1 MQKVLFIC
9 YDFKLGGNAQVLS
22 TVLEYL
28 NKDLFNPVLVTYS
41 GERGLPL
48 PKGIS
53 EHVLGLK
60 GGGGLARKL
69 AVNFLAVLRLRRV
82 LRKERPDMVVGMG
95 GMSNWAL
102 ILAAKLTARKLPII
116 IGEHGVGSLKYRTDR
131 LTSSLLGRL
140 NKSLYPL
147 ADRIVAVSHGVQ
159 DHLIKD
165 VKVPEQKITY
175 IPNPVD
181 IKRIHKLSEEQVD
194 HPWLTRRSKP
204 VILWV
209 GRMESLKGLPQLIG
223 GFERVLKQLDAR
235 LIIVGNGSELNATR
249 NLVQQKELS
258 EKVDFVGF
266 QSNPYRYMS
275 KCSVFAFP
283 SLSEGFGMVLVE
295 AMACCLPV
303 VSADCVAGPSEV
315 LQSGRCGILVPV
327 GDEGALA
334 QAIVTLLTDTDLR
347 NRLTAE
353 ALRRVTDFE
362 PAKVVASYE
371 RLFHDVCK
379 DNVIGEPVG
388 HAR

>member
-28 NKDLFNPVLVTYS
+28 NRDLFDPVLVTYS

-69 AVNFLAVLRLRRV
+69 AVNFLAVLRLRLV

-102 ILAAKLTARKLPII
+102 ILAAKLTDRKLPII

-147 ADRIVAVSHGVQ
+147 ADRIIAVSHGVR
-159 DHLIKD
+159 DHLVKD

-181 IKRIHKLSEEQVD
+181 IKRIRKLSEEQVD
-194 HPWLTRRSKP
+194 HPWLTCRSRP

-223 GFERVLKQLDAR
+223 GFERVVKQLDAR
-235 LIIVGNGSELNATR
+235 LIIVGKGSELNATR
-249 NLVQQKELS
+249 NLVEQKGLS

-275 KCSVFAFP
+275 RCSVFAFP

-295 AMACCLPV
+295 AMACGLPV

-315 LQSGRCGILVPV
+315 LQNGRCGILVPV

-347 NRLTAE
+347 NRLTAQ

-379 DNVIGEPVG
+379 DNVTGEPVG